1 MTTQPSNNFRPVP
14 KTGVIYVMTEAAK
27 CGYTPHDQGW
37 ANLGQGAPEVG
48 ELEGAPARMTSF
60 SCEIEDLEYG
70 AVIGLPEL
78 RQAVAKL
85 YNERYRRGMASQY
98 TQDNVAI
105 CSGGRLALTR
115 LVSTLGKSNVGHF
128 LPDYTAY
135 EELLDAFG
143 TFNPIPIPLS
153 ADDDYQLSAHAI
165 EGEITGRG
173 LSSLIISNP
182 NNPTGQLIQGEN
194 LKQWL
199 EVGRRNDCSLIF
211 DEFYSHYLYNTDPD
225 SKHPESEHPESE
237 HPESHSAAAYVEDVN
252 DDSVIILDGLTKN
265 WRYPGFRIAWTVGP
279 EHVIER
285 LASAGSFLDG
295 GCARPIQVAATSL
308 VTLEIATQEARAI
321 QKNFSAKREY
331 MLRELEA
338 LGITIDSPPQGAFYC
353 WGDLKNLPPEINT
366 GMKLF
371 QESLK
376 QKVIIVP
383 GHFFDINPGGRR
395 PLGHG
400 KYDHYAR
407 FSFGPNLEE
416 LKTGIEGLR
425 RVVETFS

>member
-1 MTTQPSNNFRPVP
+1 MTTHNSNNFRPVP

-27 CGYTPHDQGW
+27 NGYVPHDESW

-48 ELEGAPARMTSF
+48 ELEGAPPRMTSF
-60 SCEIEDLEYG
+60 SCAVEDLEYG
-70 AVIGLPEL
+70 PVIGLPEL
-78 RQAVAKL
+78 RQAVADL
-85 YNERYRRGMASQY
+85 YNERYRGGLKSKY

-153 ADDDYQLSAHAI
+153 AEHAYQLSAAHI
-165 EGEITGRG
+165 EQEILGRG

-182 NNPTGQLIQGEN
+182 NNPTGQVVAGEN
-194 LKQWL
+194 LAQWIQ
-199 EVGRRNDCSLIF
+199 VGRRTECALIF
-211 DEFYSHYLYNTDPD
+211 DEFYSHYLYDTPD
-225 SKHPESEHPESE
+225 I
-237 HPESHSAAAYVEDVN
+237 SHSAAAYVKDVN
-252 DDSVIILDGLTKN
+252 SDYVVVLDGLTKN
-265 WRYPGFRIAWTVGP
+265 WRYPGFRVAWTVGP
-279 EHVIER
+279 ESVIER

-308 VTLEIATQEARAI
+308 VTLETATQEAKAI
-321 QKNFSAKREY
+321 QKSFSAKRDY
-331 MLRELEA
+331 MLKALHS
-338 LGITIDSPPQGAFYC
+338 LGIAVDSPPQGAFYC
-353 WGDLKNLPPEINT
+353 WGNLKGLPEGVNT

-371 QESLK
+371 QQALQE
-376 QKVIIVP
+376 KVIVVP

-395 PLGHG
+395 PLGRG
-400 KYDHYAR
+400 KYDQYAR
-407 FSFGPNLEE
+407 FSFGPSMAE
-416 LKTGIEGLR
+416 LKRGIEGLR
-425 RVVETFS
+425 RAIRGVA